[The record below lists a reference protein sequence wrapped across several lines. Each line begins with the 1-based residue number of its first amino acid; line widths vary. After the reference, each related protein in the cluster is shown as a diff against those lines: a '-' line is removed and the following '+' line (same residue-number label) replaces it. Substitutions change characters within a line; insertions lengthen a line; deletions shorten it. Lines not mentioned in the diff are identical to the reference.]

1 MTDEK
6 TKRTR
11 RTKAEIAADAAEKL
25 GADLPPPPG
34 DPQPPD
40 DSPVLDGVFV
50 VKRVDPESGDLLP
63 PQVIKNGNL
72 GLLEVES
79 LLKLGLKE
87 FQDKMGFS

>member
-1 MTDEK
+1 MTDEAKPKRTHK
-6 TKRTR
+6 TKAQ
-11 RTKAEIAADAAEKL
+11 KEAELTAPPVPQPA
-25 GADLPPPPG
+25 GAGPPP
-34 DPQPPD
+34 DEQ
-40 DSPVLDGVFV
+40 VLDGVFV
-50 VKRVDPESGDLLP
+50 VKRVDPESGELLP